1 MYIIFIKFHGIE
13 HKVEL
18 PAASRNHAAAMVR
31 KQHPGYSI
39 VSIQKA

>member
-13 HKVEL
+13 HKVSL
-18 PAASRNHAAAMVR
+18 AAVSRNHAAAQVR

-39 VSIQKA
+39 VSIQPA